1 MLAVPVEEVASV
13 TDHAD
18 QILGEILQTGYACN
32 ADGFDRHN
40 RGNWCDLGCGSD
52 YNRMIPVTVIK
63 TTALDSLLAR
73 LREAEQRAE
82 RAKEALGWFDFIED
96 VELGGAD
103 DSSLSVTVMRSVAG
117 WRKARNLYRAALSQA
132 TPEGDQ

>member
-1 MLAVPVEEVASV
+1 MGSLLAVPAEEVAAV

-18 QILGEILQTGYACN
+18 QIRGEILQTGYACN

-40 RGNWCDLGCGSD
+40 RGNWCDLGCGRD

-82 RAKEALGWFDFIED
+82 TLHRSGASLVNATGTLLDLPERSDVQTQARRAME
-96 VELGGAD
+96 
-103 DSSLSVTVMRSVAG
+103 RVA
-117 WRKARNLYRAALSQA
+117 AALSQP
-132 TPEGDQ
+132 TPEGER